1 MKLAAAYAWMSVIGV
16 AAAMILSG
24 CGSSSNKDA
33 PASMSATVRPDAE
46 AAYKQLKAI
55 KVLACSTA
63 YDDLSDANAKQDERA
78 VRDTAGKY
86 RDLLVQWE
94 EQVAKVPFPQDV
106 QATVAQIRDDTDN
119 EIRYLD
125 YMTGTFEGR
134 DRDALVRH
142 VYYYEDASLVQID
155 KLIAALGHPMAPPV
169 VAADRL
175 ASARSRYLMESAWV
189 NRMFDSALSHKD
201 LDAAK
206 TANRIE
212 EDALQRFADS
222 LDGIDWP
229 AESVA
234 LINELRYRIKEAIAF
249 DRRQVEVVDTTQISV
264 PRPDAPVPEFDS
276 MEKAYTAASKGL
288 YGMDTSASSKP
299 EC

>member
-1 MKLAAAYAWMSVIGV
+1 MKLAAAYAWMSVIVV
-16 AAAMILSG
+16 AAAALLSG
-24 CGSSSNKDA
+24 CGSSSNKEA
-33 PASMSATVRPDAE
+33 PASTSASVRPDAE

-63 YDDLSDANAKQDERA
+63 YDDLSDANAKQDEPA

-94 EQVAKVPFPQDV
+94 EQFAKISFPQDV
-106 QATVAQIRDDTDN
+106 QATVAQTRDNTDN

-142 VYYYEDASLVQID
+142 VYYYEDASLVEMD

-175 ASARSRYLMESAWV
+175 ALARSRYLMESAWV
-189 NRMFDSALSHKD
+189 NRMFDSALSHKN

-212 EDALQRFADS
+212 EDALQRFANS

-234 LINELRYRIKEAIAF
+234 LINELRNSIKGAIAF
-249 DRRQVEVVDTTQISV
+249 DRRQVATADTTQISV
-264 PRPDAPVPEFDS
+264 PRPDAPVPEFDN
-276 MEKAYTAASKGL
+276 MEKAYSAASKGL
-288 YGMDTSASSKP
+288 YAMDTSPSTKP